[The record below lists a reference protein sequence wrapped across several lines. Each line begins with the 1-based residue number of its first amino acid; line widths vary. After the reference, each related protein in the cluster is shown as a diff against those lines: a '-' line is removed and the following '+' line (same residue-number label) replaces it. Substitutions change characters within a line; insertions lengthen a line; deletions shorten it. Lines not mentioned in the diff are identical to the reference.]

1 MEQLILN
8 EDHEYCNSIS
18 ETILYTA
25 VFSINGELW
34 SHFIILVWRLLIPEL
49 EILLFYS
56 CVKQGKFKDS
66 VSDLGYML
74 SLFDSIWPV
83 PLGFLLAL
91 VFIMAFSFRK
101 RLFNCLRG
109 KHSSIESATSRQNG
123 ELNTSLDQ
131 SEIQEHP
138 LPSLGAVGQQS
149 SGEIVPYPLLILP
162 NHPSDVSIISSPVN
176 ATVICENHG
185 STRNEELETLDVQS
199 EAPPPSYSS
208 LFYCPPP
215 KYEDVIVGAQ

>member
-1 MEQLILN
+1 MGRLILN
-8 EDHEYCNSIS
+8 EDHRYEYCNSIS

-25 VFSINGELW
+25 AFSINGELW
-34 SHFIILVWRLLIPEL
+34 SHFINLVWRLLVPEL

-56 CVKQGKFKDS
+56 CVKQGKYL
-66 VSDLGYML
+66 SDLGCMF

-91 VFIMAFSFRK
+91 VFIMAFFFRK

-109 KHSSIESATSRQNG
+109 KHSSVESGASTQNG
-123 ELNTSLDQ
+123 EINTSLDQ
-131 SEIQEHP
+131 SEIQEHS

-149 SGEIVPYPLLILP
+149 SGEITPYPLLILP
-162 NHPSDVSIISSPVN
+162 NHPSDISIISSPTNV
-176 ATVICENHG
+176 TVICENHG
-185 STRNEELETLDVQS
+185 STRNAELETLDVQS

-215 KYEDVIVGAQ
+215 KYEDVIVGP